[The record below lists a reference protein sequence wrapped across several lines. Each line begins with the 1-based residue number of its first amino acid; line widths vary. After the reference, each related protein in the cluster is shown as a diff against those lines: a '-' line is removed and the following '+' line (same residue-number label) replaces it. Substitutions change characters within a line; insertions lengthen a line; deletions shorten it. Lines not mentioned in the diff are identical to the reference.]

1 MVSSYEQSISE
12 QNRGE
17 QPEGGLPAAKQMMDI
32 LPFPVFMLDEND
44 RFLWLNHAAEG
55 FFHSSQAMLVPMQM
69 SELLI
74 SDSPFF
80 SLVRRARQSERPVSD
95 KSLRLISPKFGVRN
109 AAIQV
114 TPLPVSENVDERGAV
129 LVTLQEQ
136 GLSDKL
142 AAQNTVKSAAL
153 SMSKMTSLLAHEVKN
168 PLAGI
173 KGAAQL
179 LETEIPEESRELSSM
194 IVTEADRIT
203 ALLNRIENLSSDM
216 PVQLKDVNIHEILD
230 HCIRITTASFGRHLD
245 IKCHYDPSL
254 PNIDA
259 DPDLLVQCFLNLFKN
274 ASEVTDDKGI
284 LTLTTSYSLSR
295 YLSTSQSF
303 QVHLP
308 LQIEIEDNGSGIPE
322 ELQDYIFEPF
332 ISGKQSGSG
341 LGLAMVASVVAD
353 HGGAISVDTSPAG
366 TCFTVNLPIPSH
378 VTGRRARHP
387 AGAS

>member
-17 QPEGGLPAAKQMMDI
+17 QTEGGLPAAKQMMDI

-114 TPLPVSENVDERGAV
+114 TPLPVSENVDERDAV

-136 GLSDKL
+136 GLTDKL

-284 LTLTTSYSLSR
+284 LTLTTSYNLSR

>member
-136 GLSDKL
+136 GLTDKL
-142 AAQNTVKSAAL
+142 AAQNTVKSTAL

-274 ASEVTDDKGI
+274 ASEVTDNKGI
-284 LTLTTSYSLSR
+284 LTLTTSYNLSR

-366 TCFTVNLPIPSH
+366 SCFTVNLPIPSH
-378 VTGRRARHP
+378 VTSRRALHP

>member
-1 MVSSYEQSISE
+1 MVLSYEQSISE

-136 GLSDKL
+136 GLTDKL

-284 LTLTTSYSLSR
+284 LTLTTSYNLSR

>member
-136 GLSDKL
+136 GLTDKL

-230 HCIRITTASFGRHLD
+230 HCIRITSASFGRHLD
-245 IKCHYDPSL
+245 IKCRYDPSL

-284 LTLTTSYSLSR
+284 LTLTTSYNLSR

>member
-136 GLSDKL
+136 GLTDKL

-259 DPDLLVQCFLNLFKN
+259 DPDLLVQCFLNLLKN

-284 LTLTTSYSLSR
+284 LTLTTSYNLSR

-366 TCFTVNLPIPSH
+366 SCFTVNLPIPSH
-378 VTGRRARHP
+378 VTSRRALHP

>member
-114 TPLPVSENVDERGAV
+114 TPLPVSENVDERDAV

-136 GLSDKL
+136 GLTDKL

-274 ASEVTDDKGI
+274 ASEVTDDNGI
-284 LTLTTSYSLSR
+284 LTLTTSYNLSR

-353 HGGAISVDTSPAG
+353 HGGAISVDTSAAG

>member
-12 QNRGE
+12 HNRAE
-17 QPEGGLPAAKQMMDI
+17 QPKGGLPAAKQMMDI

-95 KSLRLISPKFGVRN
+95 KSLRLISPKFGVCN

-114 TPLPVSENVDERGAV
+114 TPLPVSENVDQRGAV

-136 GLSDKL
+136 GLTDKL

-274 ASEVTDDKGI
+274 ASEETDDKGI
-284 LTLTTSYSLSR
+284 LTLTTSYNLSR

-378 VTGRRARHP
+378 VTSRRALHP

>member
-1 MVSSYEQSISE
+1 MVSPYEQSISE

-114 TPLPVSENVDERGAV
+114 TPLPVSENVDERGVV

-284 LTLTTSYSLSR
+284 LTLTTSYNLSR

-366 TCFTVNLPIPSH
+366 SCFTVNLPIPSH
-378 VTGRRARHP
+378 VTSRRALHP

>member
-136 GLSDKL
+136 GLTDKL

-259 DPDLLVQCFLNLFKN
+259 DPDLLVQCFLNLLKN

-284 LTLTTSYSLSR
+284 LTLTTSYNLSR

>member
-17 QPEGGLPAAKQMMDI
+17 QPEGGLPATKQMMDI

-179 LETEIPEESRELSSM
+179 LETEISEESRELSSM

-284 LTLTTSYSLSR
+284 LTLTTSYNLSR

>member
-114 TPLPVSENVDERGAV
+114 TPLPVSENVDERGVV

-274 ASEVTDDKGI
+274 ASEITDNKGI
-284 LTLTTSYSLSR
+284 LTLTTSYNLSR

-366 TCFTVNLPIPSH
+366 SCFTVNLPIPSH

-387 AGAS
+387 SGAS

>member
-95 KSLRLISPKFGVRN
+95 KLLRLISPKFGVRN

-230 HCIRITTASFGRHLD
+230 HCIRITTASFGRHLE

-284 LTLTTSYSLSR
+284 LTLTTSYNLSR

-366 TCFTVNLPIPSH
+366 SCFTVNLPIPSH
-378 VTGRRARHP
+378 VTSRRALHP

>member
-136 GLSDKL
+136 GLTDKL

-284 LTLTTSYSLSR
+284 LKLTTSYNLSR

>member
-1 MVSSYEQSISE
+1 MVLSYEQSISE

-136 GLSDKL
+136 GLTDKL

-274 ASEVTDDKGI
+274 ASEETDDKGI
-284 LTLTTSYSLSR
+284 LTLTTSYNLSR

>member
-136 GLSDKL
+136 GLTDKL

-274 ASEVTDDKGI
+274 ASEVTDNKGI
-284 LTLTTSYSLSR
+284 LTLTTSYNLSR

>member
-136 GLSDKL
+136 GLTDKL

-284 LTLTTSYSLSR
+284 LRLTTSYNLSR

>member
-1 MVSSYEQSISE
+1 MVSLYEQSISK
-12 QNRGE
+12 QNSGE

-32 LPFPVFMLDEND
+32 LPFPVFMLDENE

-136 GLSDKL
+136 GLTDKL

-274 ASEVTDDKGI
+274 ASEVTDNKGI
-284 LTLTTSYSLSR
+284 LTLTTSYNLSR

-378 VTGRRARHP
+378 VTSRRARHP

>member
-32 LPFPVFMLDEND
+32 LPFPVFMLDGNE

-136 GLSDKL
+136 GLTDKL

-194 IVTEADRIT
+194 IVTESDRIT

-230 HCIRITTASFGRHLD
+230 HCIRITKASFGRHLD

-274 ASEVTDDKGI
+274 VSEVTDDKGI
-284 LTLTTSYSLSR
+284 LTLTTSYNLSR